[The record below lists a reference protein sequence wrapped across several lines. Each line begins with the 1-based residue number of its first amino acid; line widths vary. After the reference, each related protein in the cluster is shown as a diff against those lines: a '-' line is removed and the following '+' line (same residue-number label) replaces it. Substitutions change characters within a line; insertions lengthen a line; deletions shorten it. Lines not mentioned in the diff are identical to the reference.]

1 MIQWLPHPAPSTA
14 PAALKPHIKC
24 ISSAVGGQLAGSLCS
39 IHYESLVCEA
49 VEVLRLVYFFPL
61 PVVRIQL
68 GIRVLISFSWATLQL
83 NGDFS
88 VLQLQCFKY
97 LYTVMPFCPAADL
110 NDTFLAI
117 IS

>member
-1 MIQWLPHPAPSTA
+1 M
-14 PAALKPHIKC
+14 
-24 ISSAVGGQLAGSLCS
+24 
-39 IHYESLVCEA
+39 
-49 VEVLRLVYFFPL
+49 
-61 PVVRIQL
+61 VRIQL